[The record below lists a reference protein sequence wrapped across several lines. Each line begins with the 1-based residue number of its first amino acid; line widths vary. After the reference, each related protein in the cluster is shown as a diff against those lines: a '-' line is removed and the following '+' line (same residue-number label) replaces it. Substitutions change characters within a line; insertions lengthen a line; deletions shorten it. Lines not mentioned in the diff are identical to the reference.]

1 MIRMV
6 MREQYP
12 VDMLGIDPR
21 QLESLERIPATVD
34 EIPLVCLTHRNHR
47 GIAMRI
53 GDRGTCA

>member
-1 MIRMV
+1 MV

-34 EIPLVCLTHRNHR
+34 EVPLVCLAHRNHR
-47 GIAMRI
+47 SVAMRI
-53 GDRGTCA
+53 GDRGTRT